1 MKPRYSPPPQKPRR
15 LPPIIID
22 DPFRYRKPLNLD
34 ISSDINLESGVCSTP
49 PSVSNDDE
57 VMPDHGMT
65 KLPSWEEYN
74 AEEVRPKVCIS

>member
-22 DPFRYRKPLNLD
+22 DPFRYRKPLDLD
-34 ISSDINLESGVCSTP
+34 ISSDINLESGVYSTP
-49 PSVSNDDE
+49 ADDADDE
-57 VMPDHGMT
+57 IMSDHGMT

-74 AEEVRPKVCIS
+74 AEEVRPKICIS